1 MYASL
6 RVPSLNTFY
15 TKDSSTAQWN
25 HTLPSLSVPL
35 STVVRIEIYERRGRW
50 RRNRRLAGAHITV
63 EDMLE
68 AMDQHKCISLPLK
81 PDKHTVISPSLR
93 LSVHVDRMDIAFVS
107 AQLANLQSTKSL
119 NSYETFQQVVR
130 RLERLARL
138 SSTIAQINPIST
150 AVYSIAG
157 GILQIFMGH
166 MAANEKLSAL
176 IHQIHAIL
184 ELVDSALL
192 LEKYPVMV
200 EEILQC
206 IMRCILFISKREH
219 ANPAHILISDDN
231 SYIEKLQQELRDLE
245 SEISRSTYYGI
256 AQRTFEIVNEMG
268 DTTHDRLLINLNPL
282 RMPHTTT
289 CLPGTR
295 SSVISELTQ
304 WALLS
309 SSKILWMHAHAGS
322 GKSTISTTMANL
334 FESLGCLGSF
344 VFFNRDVEERSEPSR
359 MIATIAYQLARHR
372 KDIADA
378 ILRCMS
384 EHPLTLAMAPELG
397 FQRLLVEPLAKV
409 ENRERLVIIIDALDE
424 GGDSPLQEAFL
435 SLLSSGLGRL
445 PDFVR
450 VMITSRRYPSIE
462 RALGNVADLR
472 VLDLNL
478 ATGIDDDIRS
488 YISVQIDGIPPP
500 PGWSEKNVLESL
512 VKQAGGLFIWAAVA
526 CSYIKKFNS
535 TSRMQQL
542 LANASVR
549 ARALDDLYHTAVLEA
564 GPWSDDDFSK
574 YMHDMLAIVVIS
586 QNPQSIHSITDIL
599 QIDNDLT
606 EDLISRLHSIIEIDE
621 TRRVRVIHPSVRDYL
636 VDPAR
641 CGAELPWFI
650 GEEVEHKLMATR
662 CIQHLDGRLARNTGS
677 PLPDAVAYASV
688 SWVHHVGRIN
698 LPSAQLT
705 CEVHTFLVLHFLHWL
720 EALSILGESRNAI
733 GWLDQMQEWNSKLQL
748 SLTLNP
754 PLDVILYDGWRFV
767 KDFSKTIETHPS
779 YIYETALPFCPQNTA
794 ISALF
799 SGEKKFSV
807 VSGCLQHWSPS
818 LMTLTGFILQVQSLS
833 FSKSGDKM
841 AAGCFDGTLK
851 VWNTSLG
858 IEIFSTPNS
867 AGRKSTHG
875 VISTQ
880 LSSDGSRLL
889 YALIQGDLSVL
900 EVDTGLILTTLKVRD
915 GEGYGNK
922 GKMSCAAV
930 AADDCTVVCGFRDGM
945 VQIWNTESQLALT
958 PLLAGHQ
965 GLVESVAF
973 SHNQQMVV
981 SGSVDNTVRL
991 WYRTGTQ
998 QRTFLG
1004 HTRPVTCVSFSP
1016 DDTKIGST
1024 SMDRTMRVWD
1034 TLTGS
1039 MLLNCAHADGAV
1051 FTLAFSH
1058 NGERIATGTQRSEI
1072 RIWDSERGKEVMVP
1086 FTLHRG
1092 PIVALA
1098 FAPDDKT
1105 IVSSSSDLYVR
1116 IWSLTSMALSWQTS
1130 VQPSHKD
1137 YVSCISLTQDRTR
1150 FVTGSQDNSLIVWNT
1165 SDGSA
1170 VLPPLDAHHA
1180 EIVAVDF
1187 SGDDTL
1193 FASGSKDGV
1202 VHLWDTLTW
1211 QLHGAPLGHTHSI
1224 VGLKISADCSKL
1236 ATITKDSSL
1245 TLWDLPE
1252 RRILLGP
1259 VPYANRTF
1267 KAVAFSH
1274 NGSRLA
1280 IFFHH
1285 LRGESTLGLGIM
1297 ITDASDGHI
1306 MFEIQVDG
1314 EIEGNELYEEKL
1326 EYTSD
1331 DRYLVVWYSLSFTSK
1346 EIVAIRAFDTATGKE
1361 YDYNCGRHEIPQLN
1375 NLVAAN
1381 KQIMKNGDKI
1391 AELPLDLDWMGSIQ
1405 SWTSTENMI
1414 IVGTLWGYSYVI
1426 TLVTPGN

>member
-1 MYASL
+1 
-6 RVPSLNTFY
+6 
-15 TKDSSTAQWN
+15 
-25 HTLPSLSVPL
+25 
-35 STVVRIEIYERRGRW
+35 
-50 RRNRRLAGAHITV
+50 
-63 EDMLE
+63 
-68 AMDQHKCISLPLK
+68 MDEHNCISLPLK
-81 PDKHTVISPSLR
+81 PDKCIVRSPSLY
-93 LSVHVDRMDIAFVS
+93 LSIHVDRMDITFVS
-107 AQLANLQSTKSL
+107 AQLANLRSTESL

-130 RLERLARL
+130 RLENLARL
-138 SSTIAQINPIST
+138 SNTIAQINPIST
-150 AVYSIAG
+150 AVYSVAG

-166 MAANEKLSAL
+166 IATNEKLSAL

-192 LEKYPVMV
+192 LEKFPDIV

-219 ANPAHILISDDN
+219 ANPAHILVSDDN
-231 SYIEKLQQELRDLE
+231 SRIEKLQQELRDLE
-245 SEISRSTYYGI
+245 SQISRSTYLGI

-268 DTTHDRLLINLNPL
+268 DTTHDRLLSNLNPL
-282 RMPHTTT
+282 RMPHTAT

-295 SSVISELTQ
+295 SNVISELTQ

-309 SSKILWMHAHAGS
+309 SSKIVWMHAYAGS
-322 GKSTISTTMANL
+322 GKSTISATMANL

-359 MIATIAYQLARHR
+359 MIATIAYHLARHR
-372 KDIADA
+372 KDIADE

-384 EHPLTLAMAPELG
+384 EHPLTLAMVPELG

-409 ENRERLVIIIDALDE
+409 DSRERLVIIIDALDE

-462 RALGNVADLR
+462 RALKNVTDLW
-472 VLDLNL
+472 VLDLNQ
-478 ATGIDDDIRS
+478 AAGIDDDIRS
-488 YISVQIDGIPPP
+488 YISVQIDGIAPP
-500 PGWSEKNVLESL
+500 PGWTENNVLESL

-535 TSRMQQL
+535 TWRMQHL
-542 LANASVR
+542 LSNSAVR
-549 ARALDDLYHTAVLEA
+549 ARAEHSLDDLYHTAILDA
-564 GPWSDDDFSK
+564 GPWNDDDFAK
-574 YMHDMLAIVVIS
+574 YMHDMLAIIVIS
-586 QNPQSIHSITDIL
+586 QNPQSIHSVTDIL
-599 QIDNDLT
+599 QIDIVLI
-606 EDLISRLHSIIEIDE
+606 EDLISRLHSIIEIDK
-621 TRRVRVIHPSVRDYL
+621 TSRVRVIHPSVRDYL

-641 CGAELPWFI
+641 CNTEFPWFI
-650 GEEVEHKLMATR
+650 REEVEHELMATR
-662 CIQHLDGRLARNTGS
+662 CIQHLDGRLPRDTGS
-677 PLPDAVAYASV
+677 SLPDAAAYASV
-688 SWVHHVGRIN
+688 SWMHHVCRVN
-698 LPSAQLT
+698 LPSAKLT
-705 CEVHTFLVLHFLHWL
+705 REVHTFLVLHFLHWL
-720 EALSILGESRNAI
+720 EALSTLGESRNAI
-733 GWLDQMQEWNSKLQL
+733 GWLDQMQEWNSQLRL
-748 SLTLNP
+748 SLALNP

-799 SGEKKFSV
+799 SREKKFSV
-807 VSGCLQHWSPS
+807 ISGCLQHWSPS
-818 LMTLTGFILQVQSLS
+818 LMTLTGFILQVQSLT

-858 IEIFSTPNS
+858 IEIFSTPNG
-867 AGRKSTHG
+867 AGRKSTYG

-880 LSSDGSRLL
+880 LSSNGTRLL
-889 YALIQGDLSVL
+889 YALTKGDLCVL
-900 EVDTGLILTTLKVRD
+900 EVDTGRILTTLKVRD
-915 GEGYGNK
+915 GEGYGTK
-922 GKMSCAAV
+922 EKMSCAAV
-930 AADDCTVVCGFRDGM
+930 AADDCTVVCGFKDGM
-945 VQIWNTESQLALT
+945 VQIWNTESRLALT
-958 PLLAGHQ
+958 PLLVGHQ
-965 GLVESVAF
+965 GLVESVTF
-973 SHNQQMVV
+973 SHNQQMIV
-981 SGSVDNTVRL
+981 SGSMDNTVRL
-991 WYRTGTQ
+991 WSRTGTQ
-998 QRTFLG
+998 QGTFLG

-1024 SMDRTMRVWD
+1024 SMDGTMRIWD

-1039 MLLNCAHADGAV
+1039 MLLNCTHADGAV
-1051 FTLAFSH
+1051 FTFAFSH
-1058 NGERIATGTQRSEI
+1058 NGERIATGTQRSGI
-1072 RIWDSERGKEVMVP
+1072 RIWDSERGKEIMVP

-1105 IVSSSSDLYVR
+1105 IVSSSADLYVR
-1116 IWSLTSMALSWQTS
+1116 IWSLASMALGWQTS
-1130 VQPSHKD
+1130 VQPNHKD
-1137 YVSCISLTQDRTR
+1137 FVSCIALTQDRTR
-1150 FVTGSQDNSLIVWNT
+1150 FVTGSEDYSLIVWNT

-1170 VLPPLDAHHA
+1170 LLPPLDAHHA
-1180 EIVAVDF
+1180 EIAAIDF
-1187 SGDDTL
+1187 SGDDTQ
-1193 FASGSKDGV
+1193 FGSGSKDGV
-1202 VHLWDTLTW
+1202 VHLWDTSSW
-1211 QLHGAPLGHTHSI
+1211 QLHGAPLVHAHAI
-1224 VGLKISADCSKL
+1224 VGLKFSADCSKL
-1236 ATITKDSSL
+1236 ATITDDSSL

-1252 RRILLGP
+1252 RRILFGP

-1267 KAVAFSH
+1267 KAVAFSQD
-1274 NGSRLA
+1274 GSHLA

-1297 ITDASDGHI
+1297 ITDASDGRI
-1306 MFEIQVDG
+1306 LLETQVDS

-1331 DRYLVVWYSLSFTSK
+1331 DRYLVVWYSLSFTAK
-1346 EIVAIRAFDTATGKE
+1346 EVVAIRAFDTATGKE
-1361 YDYNCGRHEIPQLN
+1361 YDYDCGHHEIPQLN
-1375 NLVAAN
+1375 NLVAVN
-1381 KQIMKNGDKI
+1381 KQIIKNGDKI

-1405 SWTSTENMI
+1405 SWTSTEDII

-1426 TLVTPGN
+1426 IPGK